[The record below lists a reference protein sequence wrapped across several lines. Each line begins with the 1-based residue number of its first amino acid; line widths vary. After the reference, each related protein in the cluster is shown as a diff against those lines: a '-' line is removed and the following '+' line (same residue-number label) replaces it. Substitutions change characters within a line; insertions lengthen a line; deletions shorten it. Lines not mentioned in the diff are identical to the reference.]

1 MILACNNITKSF
13 GEKEILHGVSFH
25 INDNE
30 KAAIVGINGAGKST
44 LFKIIVGEL
53 SSDTGEVT
61 FSKGSTYGYLSQH
74 QDLTSE
80 NTIYEELLSTKA
92 DILRLEESIRSLEQE
107 GLPEEGIELRS
118 VHAQKGRAVN
128 GIFFEQLDLSGVRQT
143 APEDAAVGILGGNVK
158 VHRRYLNME
167 YLR

>member
-61 FSKGSTYGYLSQH
+61 FSKGSSYGYLSQH

-107 GLPEEGIELRS
+107 RPYDRGVLNITDPNDIYFDS
-118 VHAQKGRAVN
+118 
-128 GIFFEQLDLSGVRQT
+128 FE
-143 APEDAAVGILGGNVK
+143 
-158 VHRRYLNME
+158 
-167 YLR
+167 

>member
-25 INDNE
+25 INDYE

-61 FSKGSTYGYLSQH
+61 FSKGSSYGYLSQH

-80 NTIYEELLSTKA
+80 NTVYEELLSTKA
-92 DILRLEESIRSLEQE
+92 DILRLEENIRSLEQ
-107 GLPEEGIELRS
+107 
-118 VHAQKGRAVN
+118 
-128 GIFFEQLDLSGVRQT
+128 
-143 APEDAAVGILGGNVK
+143 
-158 VHRRYLNME
+158 
-167 YLR
+167 

>member
-25 INDNE
+25 INDYE

-53 SSDTGEVT
+53 SADNGDVT
-61 FSKGSTYGYLSQH
+61 FSKGSTFGYLSQH

-80 NTIYEELLSTKA
+80 NTIFDELLSTKA
-92 DILRLEESIRSLEQE
+92 DILKLEENIRSLEQE
-107 GLPEEGIELRS
+107 MKHMEGDALEQALSSYSRMNHEFELQNGYAYRS
-118 VHAQKGRAVN
+118 EV
-128 GIFFEQLDLSGVRQT
+128 
-143 APEDAAVGILGGNVK
+143 VGILKGLGFEEAEFDK
-158 VHRRYLNME
+158 CE
-167 YLR
+167 